1 VESRLLPFSMNR
13 VMGIAEGLAVMYS
26 FKISTE
32 HLSAVHTIAIQ
43 LHELGLRRDYEG
55 EIAKSLARIALVL
68 ERLPSVRVIESLWVG
83 RTRNMSWEE
92 LEESLMELA
101 EETLEVLLSKDVRFK
116 VSQWHCCAACDKFDA
131 QDEKNEENGEDE
143 EDDEDEEDEGHDE
156 SAEADEE
163 LLA

>member
-1 VESRLLPFSMNR
+1 MNR

-32 HLSAVHTIAIQ
+32 NLSAVHTIAIQ

-55 EIAKSLARIALVL
+55 EIAKSLARIAPVL
-68 ERLPSVRVIESLWVG
+68 ERLPSVRVIELLWVG
-83 RTRNMSWEE
+83 GIRNMSWEE

-131 QDEKNEENGEDE
+131 QEEKNEENGEDE
-143 EDDEDEEDEGHDE
+143 DEDEDEEDEGHDE

-163 LLA
+163 PLA

>member
-1 VESRLLPFSMNR
+1 MNR

-55 EIAKSLARIALVL
+55 EIAKSLARIAPVL
-68 ERLPSVRVIESLWVG
+68 ERLPSVRVIELLWVG
-83 RTRNMSWEE
+83 GIRNMSWEE

-143 EDDEDEEDEGHDE
+143 DDDEDEEDEGHDE